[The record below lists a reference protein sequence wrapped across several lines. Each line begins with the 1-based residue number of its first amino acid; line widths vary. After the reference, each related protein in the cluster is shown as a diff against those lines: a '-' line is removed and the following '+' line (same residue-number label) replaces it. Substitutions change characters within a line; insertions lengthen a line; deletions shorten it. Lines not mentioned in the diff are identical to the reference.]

1 MISFNYLLKVVLFVK
16 TYSENICKVKYE
28 FIKTYKGNSHTTEI
42 LPNHSNDIIR
52 IKDNHLLL
60 LHKFLEEN
68 PIYSNKIS
76 EKILECEYTVFE
88 GDLNNFWIDSIKHD
102 GSYAPFYPTWLL
114 SAWGLACQA
123 QNLGFK
129 QIIDIGSG
137 DGRIAYCG
145 KVLGLDSIS
154 IEIDENLVNMQEN
167 MAVKTG
173 VNFNPICSDATI
185 YDLKKIPSK
194 KSIFVIGGVPEI
206 GEVLAESI
214 IKNTLELTH
223 ISNSAFVLTGSHSHR
238 EFSRDTTHFGWGAL
252 IKKFHL
258 SILSTISLPT
268 YWTMDQKFE
277 TPYIFTKKE

>member
-1 MISFNYLLKVVLFVK
+1 MDP
-16 TYSENICKVKYE
+16 YSENVCKLKHE
-28 FIKTYKGNSHTTEI
+28 FVKTYKGNSHTTEI
-42 LPNHSNDIIR
+42 LPNSLNDFIR
-52 IKDNHLLL
+52 IENNHLSL
-60 LHKFLEEN
+60 LHKFLEVN
-68 PIYSNKIS
+68 PIYSNRIS
-76 EKILECEYTVFE
+76 EKFFGNKYTIFE

-102 GSYAPFYPTWLL
+102 ASYAPFYPTWML

-123 QNLGFK
+123 KNLGFE

-145 KVLGLDSIS
+145 KVLGIDSIS
-154 IEIDENLVNMQEN
+154 IEIDENLVNMQEIV
-167 MAVKTG
+167 AVKTG

-185 YDLKKIPSK
+185 YDFEKIPLK

-206 GEVLAESI
+206 GEVLAESV
-214 IKNTLELTH
+214 IKNVLEIPH

-238 EFSRDTTHFGWGAL
+238 EFSRDRTYFGWGTL
-252 IKKFHL
+252 LKKFQL